1 MPLWAPGRDT
11 SGGGT
16 APPPPLTATE
26 TTPAG
31 SSGGR
36 RQLGPPRPG
45 RPNPRGAQRSPA
57 RTQPPPPTARAP
69 PRAACLRAKAR
80 EMAGLP
86 QPRYLPLRR
95 QRGLRALRRAGVS
108 GVGWGTREAAE
119 PWRSCPSP
127 VTLPLRACA
136 AGGGLSRRGARKP
149 LRDEGDIRVPI
160 AGRNCAVGVSRG
172 PQRKAVAG

>member
-86 QPRYLPLRR
+86 PPRYLPLRR
-95 QRGLRALRRAGVS
+95 QRGLRALRRAGVP
-108 GVGWGTREAAE
+108 GVGVGD
-119 PWRSCPSP
+119 
-127 VTLPLRACA
+127 
-136 AGGGLSRRGARKP
+136 AGGRGALGRPP
-149 LRDEGDIRVPI
+149 LPRDAAPARV
-160 AGRNCAVGVSRG
+160 RSRG
-172 PQRKAVAG
+172 RLVAARGAEAVA